1 VIKVVYA
8 FRRRRDLSPEEFFT
22 YWNDVHGPLG
32 ARLPGLRRLVQ
43 SHTVTLPSDLR
54 AGDPVPGGSGS
65 RPRAAGTG
73 DYDGIAE
80 LWFDDE
86 EALARARRSP
96 EWRAATADE
105 VNFIEPGS
113 ESYAVTAEHEVVIP
127 TTTSGFA
134 RLVVLAVI
142 ENAAG
147 EILLCRM
154 TPRRPFAGQWAL
166 PGGGVEPGE
175 RVEEAI
181 RREAREELGLPLR
194 DPTPRFFVEGRHEK
208 VLPDG
213 TRIQRH
219 MIFLVF
225 QAMAGSQ
232 EVRLNPEF
240 DAFAWVAPEQLASY
254 AVNPTTRTVL
264 RRLGLLPA

>member
-8 FRRRRDLSPEEFFT
+8 FRRRHDLSPEEFFT

-43 SHTVTLPSDLR
+43 SHTVNLPSDLR
-54 AGDPVPGGSGS
+54 A
-65 RPRAAGTG
+65 G

-96 EWRAATADE
+96 EWAAATADE

-127 TTTSGFA
+127 TTTAGFA
-134 RLVVLAVI
+134 RLVVLALI
-142 ENAAG
+142 ENDAR

-175 RVEEAI
+175 GVEEAM
-181 RREAREELGLPLR
+181 RREAREELGLQLR
-194 DPTPRFFVEGRHEK
+194 ELSPRFFVEGRHEK

-225 QAMAGSQ
+225 HAVAASR

-240 DAFAWVAPEQLASY
+240 DAFAWVAPDEVAGY
-254 AVNPTTRTVL
+254 KVNPTTRTVL
-264 RRLGLLPA
+264 QRLELLAR